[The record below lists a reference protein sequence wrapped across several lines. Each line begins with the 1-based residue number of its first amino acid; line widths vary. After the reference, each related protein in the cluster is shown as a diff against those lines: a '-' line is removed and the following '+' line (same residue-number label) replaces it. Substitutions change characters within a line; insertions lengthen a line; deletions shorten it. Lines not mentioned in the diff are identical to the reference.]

1 MEVTMNF
8 IDKLERKYG
17 RFGIPNLM
25 KYVIG
30 VNILGTFLGV
40 LGYAGGFNFY
50 YEYLSLDIYQILHG
64 QVWRLIT
71 FVLYPSGL
79 SGSGLMSSLL
89 WFAIWVF
96 VYYSI
101 GNALEHY
108 WGTFRFTLFYLSGVF
123 FVILTAFIFYFVNAL
138 IYPSE
143 VMRIISYYAEAGIT
157 LEYLNQSLFL
167 AFALANP
174 NAQFLIYFV
183 IPVKAKWLS
192 ILYFAMDAY
201 FIISGIMNQEYI
213 TVALIV
219 GSLVNLG
226 LFFLFSRGKPG
237 MKGMYKQHKR
247 KTEFRQ
253 KMSHA
258 EQTGPIHRCA
268 ICGRTELDAPHLDFR
283 YCSKCEGNYEYCSE
297 HLFTHEH
304 VHR

>member
-1 MEVTMNF
+1 MNF

-30 VNILGTFLGV
+30 ANIIGLFFGIFGEV
-40 LGYAGGFNFY
+40 FQFNFY
-50 YEYLSLDIYQILHG
+50 YNYLSLDVYQILHG
-64 QVWRLIT
+64 QVWRLVT
-71 FVLYPSGL
+71 FVLYPSGFG
-79 SGSGLMSSLL
+79 GSGLISSLI
-89 WFAIWVF
+89 WFAIWIF

-101 GNALEHY
+101 GTSLERY
-108 WGTFRFTLFYLSGVF
+108 WGTFRFTLFYLGGVV
-123 FVILTAFIFYFVNAL
+123 FVILTAFVYYFVNAL
-138 IYPSE
+138 IYPPE
-143 VMRIISYYAEAGIT
+143 YMQLISYYTEAGIT

-174 NAQFLIYFV
+174 EAQFLIYFV

-192 ILYFAMDAY
+192 ILYFVMDGY
-201 FIISGIMNQEYI
+201 FIISGILNHNYI
-213 TVALIV
+213 TVALV
-219 GSLVNLG
+219 AGSLVNLG

-237 MKGMYKQHKR
+237 AKGMYREHKR
-247 KTEFRQ
+247 KTEFRH
-253 KMSHA
+253 KMNHA
-258 EQTGPIHRCA
+258 QQTGPLHRCA

>member
-108 WGTFRFTLFYLSGVF
+108 WGSFRFSLFYLSGVF

-247 KTEFRQ
+247 KNPYGKPKSHFCSHSQ
-253 KMSHA
+253 KIVNNNTIY
-258 EQTGPIHRCA
+258 QI
-268 ICGRTELDAPHLDFR
+268 F
-283 YCSKCEGNYEYCSE
+283 
-297 HLFTHEH
+297 
-304 VHR
+304 